1 MQIINKTGRVIAIY
15 INEQWETYMPEGD
28 AAILN
33 EEIKSLGVHDG
44 ITLQGQSIHGILNL
58 PDRQKNVLIV
68 VDKEVALYSWRQ
80 CREDVVYMHKPL
92 LRDDK
97 YNSLAS
103 FSLMTWNDILVRYC
117 L

>member
-1 MQIINKTGRVIAIY
+1 MQITNKTGRVIAIY
-15 INEQWETYMPEGD
+15 INEQWETFMPEGD

-33 EEIKSLGVHDG
+33 EEVKSLGVHDG
-44 ITLQGQSIHGILNL
+44 IILQGQSIHGILNL
-58 PDRQKNVLIV
+58 PDRQKNRIIV

>member
-15 INEQWETYMPEGD
+15 INEQWETFMPEGA

-33 EEIKSLGVHDG
+33 EEVKSLGVHEG
-44 ITLQGQSIHGILNL
+44 ITLKRKCIQGILIL
-58 PDRQKNVLIV
+58 PDRQKNVLVV
-68 VDKEVALYSWRQ
+68 VDKEVELYSWRQ
-80 CREDVVYMHKPL
+80 CGEDVVYMHKPL

>member
-15 INEQWETYMPEGD
+15 INEQWETYMPEGN

-33 EEIKSLGVHDG
+33 EEVKSLGVHDG

-97 YNSLAS
+97 YNSLAAL
-103 FSLMTWNDILVRYC
+103 SLVCMSEALVRYC